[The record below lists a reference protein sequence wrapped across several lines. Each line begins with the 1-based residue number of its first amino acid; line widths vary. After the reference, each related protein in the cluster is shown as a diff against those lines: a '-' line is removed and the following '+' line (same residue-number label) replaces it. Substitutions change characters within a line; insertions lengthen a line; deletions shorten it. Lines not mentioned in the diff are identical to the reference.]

1 MRLVLKIKPVMRNLL
16 TLGLLTAAASACEN
30 PFGFSYIA
38 ETIKPGRIEIEQYI
52 TTRLGRDVG
61 NGYEARYRGLD
72 FKTEIELGLSDHE
85 QINLELTQL
94 YVESSVRD
102 GLRFN
107 GVNVAYKRML
117 ADPDKADWGR
127 AVYLEAA
134 YSQVSS
140 KTGAFR
146 DRYGLEAKYIFQHNF
161 GDNSGWM
168 YIGNLVGEVTHTSGT
183 GEDAFEWK
191 LTQGIARELNAE
203 WTLGLEAVGVAEW
216 AELNNFE
223 SAALFLG
230 PTLNFRRGD
239 FAVTLAGL
247 AQVVGSPKEK
257 GDLNVS
263 EHSPYQVR
271 LLMSLEF

>member
-1 MRLVLKIKPVMRNLL
+1 MKKLL
-16 TLGLLTAAASACEN
+16 PLFLCAAATACEN

-38 ETIKPGRIEIEQYI
+38 ETIKPGRYEIEQYI
-52 TTRLGRDVG
+52 TTRIGRDIG
-61 NGYEARYRGLD
+61 NGYEARYRGMDL
-72 FKTEIELGLSDHE
+72 KTEFEIGLSDHE
-85 QINLELTQL
+85 QVNLELTQL

-107 GVNVAYKRML
+107 GVNMSYKRML
-117 ADPDKADWGR
+117 ADPDKAAWGH
-127 AVYLEAA
+127 AIYLEGA

-140 KTGAFR
+140 KTGSFR

-161 GDNSGWM
+161 GPDSGWI
-168 YIGNLVGEVTHTSGT
+168 YIGNLIGEATHTSGT
-183 GEDAFEWK
+183 GEDAFECK

-223 SAALFLG
+223 SAALFVG

-239 FAVTLAGL
+239 LSVTLAGL
-247 AQVVGSPKEK
+247 AQVVGSPQDK

-271 LLMSLEF
+271 LLVAYEF